1 MLAPVET
8 PVPAATPFTGIVQV
22 PRLLEPRPHISHVV
36 FDFDGT
42 LSWLRHGWP
51 EIMLQGW
58 LPLLPEIGVET
69 SDQRRGVLMNII
81 LGLNGQP
88 TIRQMMRFAELV
100 LERGGPAHDPEE
112 LRAAYQARLDREIA
126 DRSALIRGGRA
137 TPDEFVVHGA
147 RPLLESLRQAG
158 FTLMILSSTHEVRV
172 REEAELLQLTPFFDD
187 RIVGSPANPEGFS
200 KMSVLQNFIRESG
213 IRGEQLLSFGD
224 GPVEIS
230 ATKELGGTSI
240 AVCSDEDHNGSGRM
254 DEFKRSQLLD
264 AGADVVIPDFRDA
277 LALVNLLRSSS
288 L

>member
-1 MLAPVET
+1 MRAPVET
-8 PVPAATPFTGIVQV
+8 PVPAATPFTGIVQI
-22 PRLLEPRPHISHVV
+22 PRLLEARPHISHAV

-58 LPLLPEIGVET
+58 LTLLPEVSGET
-69 SDQRRGVLMNII
+69 AAQRRTVLMNII

-100 LERGGPAHDPEE
+100 RERGGPQQDPEK
-112 LRAAYQARLDREIA
+112 LRAAYQARLDQEIA
-126 DRSALIRGGRA
+126 GRSALIRSGRA
-137 TPDEFVVHGA
+137 TPEEFVVHGA
-147 RPLLESLRQAG
+147 RPLLESLRNAG
-158 FTLMILSSTHEVRV
+158 FTLMVLSSTHEVRV
-172 REEAELLQLTPFFDD
+172 REEAELLKLTPYFDD

-200 KMSVLQNFIRESG
+200 KMAVLQNLIRQTG

-224 GPVEIS
+224 GPVEIA
-230 ATKELGGTSI
+230 ATKELGGTAI

-254 DEFKRSQLLD
+254 DEFKRRQLLD

-277 LALVNLLRSSS
+277 LTLVNLLRSSPR
-288 L
+288 